1 MMHNLAVVTS
11 AISSLQMIRVRR
23 YFNLIINAKS
33 SRSAV
38 SSSRYLELQCWCW
51 WYGVG
56 VVLLARS
63 SPGMLSHCHHNSQL
77 YQVVATLDSEG
88 RHLSWWTAN
97 MGGWC
102 V

>member
-38 SSSRYLELQCWCW
+38 WCGVLLWVSRYLELQCWCW

-56 VVLLARS
+56 VVLL
-63 SPGMLSHCHHNSQL
+63 C
-77 YQVVATLDSEG
+77 Y
-88 RHLSWWTAN
+88 
-97 MGGWC
+97 
-102 V
+102 

>member
-1 MMHNLAVVTS
+1 MRNRQGA
-11 AISSLQMIRVRR
+11 RCG
-23 YFNLIINAKS
+23 
-33 SRSAV
+33 AV

-77 YQVVATLDSEG
+77 YQVVATLRGDIC
-88 RHLSWWTAN
+88 L
-97 MGGWC
+97 GGQQTWEAGVFELPSC
-102 V
+102 